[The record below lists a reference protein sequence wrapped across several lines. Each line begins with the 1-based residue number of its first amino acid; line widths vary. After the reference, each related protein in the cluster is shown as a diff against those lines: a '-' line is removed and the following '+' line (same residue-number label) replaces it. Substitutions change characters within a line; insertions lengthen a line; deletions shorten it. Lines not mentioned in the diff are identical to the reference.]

1 MCSMSPHSEHE
12 GRKAP
17 GHSGFTLLELL
28 VAMAVLGLLVV
39 LSATMIGH
47 IQKVWE
53 RASART
59 EQFQKSRQA
68 LQTISSRL
76 SQATLNPYWRV
87 ETNSSGTPVRYA
99 RQSDLRFLS
108 GPASSLTTM
117 AGPASGSAV
126 FFQAPT
132 GFSSQSAA
140 QLDNA
145 LNTWGYFIEYGSDA
159 PSYRPPFLSSTGVA
173 PKNRFR
179 LIEFTDPSDK
189 LQLFQFTSGM
199 PAYSGR
205 DWFSAPLATQAN
217 RRVLADNIV
226 ALVVLPRLPAADDST
241 KSKLSPGY
249 LYDSTKKNADPN
261 APTLNPRHQLPP
273 IVDLAVVALDERSA
287 RRIEW
292 GSTAPDFGAGSL
304 FLNPANLDADLNTLR
319 SNLAARGLNA
329 AVFRTS
335 VPIAAARWSTE
346 KPN

>member
-1 MCSMSPHSEHE
+1 MSPHSKHE
-12 GRKAP
+12 GKKAA
-17 GHSGFTLLELL
+17 GHLAFTLVELL
-28 VAMAVLGLLVV
+28 VAMAVLGLVVV

-53 RASART
+53 HTTART
-59 EQFQKSRQA
+59 EQFQKARQA
-68 LQTISSRL
+68 LQTISGRL

-108 GPASSLTTM
+108 VRAASLTTI
-117 AGPASGSAV
+117 AAPASGSAV

-132 GFSSQSAA
+132 GFSSQNAA

-159 PSYRPPFLSSTGVA
+159 PWYRPPFLSSTGVA

-179 LIEFTDPSDK
+179 LIEFTDPSDLLK
-189 LQLFQFTSGM
+189 VFTFTSGN
-199 PAYSGR
+199 ATYKGWE
-205 DWFSAPLATQAN
+205 WFSTPLATQAN

-226 ALVVLPRLPAADDST
+226 ALVVLPRLPAVEDPSRSA
-241 KSKLSPGY
+241 LSPGY
-249 LYDSTKKNADPN
+249 LYDSTQSNADK
-261 APTLNPRHQLPP
+261 TLNPRHQLSP
-273 IVDLAVVALDERSA
+273 IVDLAVVALDERSV

-304 FLNPANLDADLNTLR
+304 FLDPANLDADLNTLR
-319 SNLAARGLNA
+319 DNLAARGLNA
-329 AVFRTS
+329 AVFRIS

-346 KPN
+346 QSN

>member
-1 MCSMSPHSEHE
+1 MLPRSKYE
-12 GRKAP
+12 GRKAS
-17 GHSGFTLLELL
+17 GHFGFTLVELL
-28 VAMAVLGLLVV
+28 VAMAILGLVVV

-53 RASART
+53 HTTART
-59 EQFQKSRQA
+59 EQFQKARQA
-68 LQTISSRL
+68 LQTISGRL

-87 ETNSSGTPVRYA
+87 ETNSSGTPVRYS

-108 GPASSLTTM
+108 GPAASLTTI

-132 GFSSQSAA
+132 GFSSRSAA
-140 QLDNA
+140 QLVNA

-179 LIEFTDPSDK
+179 LIEFTDPSDL
-189 LQLFQFTSGM
+189 LQIFKYTSGA
-199 PAYSGR
+199 PAYSGK

-226 ALVVLPRLPAADDST
+226 ALVALPRLPAVDDST
-241 KSKLSPGY
+241 KSALSPGY
-249 LYDSTKKNADPN
+249 LYDSTQTNGNKA
-261 APTLNPRHQLPP
+261 LNPRHQLPP
-273 IVDLAVVALDERSA
+273 IVDLAVVALDDRSV

-304 FLNPANLDADLNTLR
+304 FLDPANLDADLNTLR
-319 SNLAARGLNA
+319 NNLAARGLNA
-329 AVFRTS
+329 AVFRIS
-335 VPIAAARWSTE
+335 VPIAAGRWSTE
-346 KPN
+346 QSN

>member
-1 MCSMSPHSEHE
+1 MSPHSKQE
-12 GRKAP
+12 GKKVAA
-17 GHSGFTLLELL
+17 GFTLVELL
-28 VAMAVLGLLVV
+28 VAMAILGLVVV

-53 RASART
+53 HTTART
-59 EQFQKSRQA
+59 EQFQKARQA
-68 LQTISSRL
+68 LQTISGRL

-108 GPASSLTTM
+108 GPAASLTTI

-140 QLDNA
+140 QLVNA

-189 LQLFQFTSGM
+189 LQIFKYTSGA
-199 PAYSGR
+199 PAYSGK

-226 ALVVLPRLPAADDST
+226 ALVVLPRLPAVDDST
-241 KSKLSPGY
+241 KRNGNK
-249 LYDSTKKNADPN
+249 A
-261 APTLNPRHQLPP
+261 LNPRHQLPP
-273 IVDLAVVALDERSA
+273 IVDLAVVALDDRSV

-304 FLNPANLDADLNTLR
+304 FLLPANLDADLNTLR
-319 SNLAARGLNA
+319 NNLAARGLNA
-329 AVFRTS
+329 AVFRIS
-335 VPIAAARWSTE
+335 VPIAAGRWSTE
-346 KPN
+346 QSN

>member
-1 MCSMSPHSEHE
+1 MSPHSKQE
-12 GRKAP
+12 GKKVAA
-17 GHSGFTLLELL
+17 GFTLVELL
-28 VAMAVLGLLVV
+28 VAMAILGLVVV

-53 RASART
+53 HTTART
-59 EQFQKSRQA
+59 EQFQKARQA
-68 LQTISSRL
+68 LQTISGRL

-108 GPASSLTTM
+108 GPAASLTTI

-140 QLDNA
+140 QLVNA

-179 LIEFTDPSDK
+179 LIEFTDPSDL
-189 LQLFQFTSGM
+189 LQIFKYTSGM
-199 PAYSGR
+199 PAYSGK

-226 ALVVLPRLPAADDST
+226 ALVVLPRLPAVGDST
-241 KSKLSPGY
+241 KGKLSPGY
-249 LYDSTKKNADPN
+249 LYDSTQINVD
-261 APTLNPRHQLPP
+261 PTLNPRHQLPP
-273 IVDLAVVALDERSA
+273 IVDLAVVALDDRSV

-304 FLNPANLDADLNTLR
+304 FLDPAKMDADLNTLR
-319 SNLAARGLNA
+319 NNLAARGLNA
-329 AVFRTS
+329 AVFRIS

-346 KPN
+346 QSN